1 MINVITT
8 VDSRETLERIG
19 RLLLEKRLVACLQ
32 IIGPVRSIYWWKG
45 RLEEAEEWIGIMKT
59 RRELY
64 LDVEKEIRA
73 LHPYEV
79 PQIEAIEAVSVLPA
93 YERWLI
99 DETFPLTSRIRA
111 DVAPTRLMTH
121 S

>member
-1 MINVITT
+1 MLTT

-19 RLLLEKRLVACLQ
+19 RLLLEKRLVSCIQ
-32 IIGPVRSIYWWKG
+32 IIGPVRSVYWWKG
-45 RLEEAEEWIGIMKT
+45 QLEEAEEWIGIMKT

-64 LDVEKEIRA
+64 VDVEKEIRA

-79 PQIEAIEAVSVLPA
+79 PQIEAIEAVSMLPA

-99 DETFPLTSRIRA
+99 DETSQGCRP
-111 DVAPTRLMTH
+111 VP
-121 S
+121 

>member
-1 MINVITT
+1 MINVVTT
-8 VDSRETLERIG
+8 VDTRETLERIG

-32 IIGPVRSIYWWKG
+32 VIGPVRSVYWWKG

-64 LDVEKEIRA
+64 VDVEKEIRA

-79 PQIEAIEAVSVLPA
+79 PQIEAMEAVSVLPA
-93 YERWLI
+93 YEGWLME
-99 DETFPLTSRIRA
+99 ETAKVPS
-111 DVAPTRLMTH
+111 DK
-121 S
+121 

>member
-1 MINVITT
+1 MINVVTT
-8 VDSRETLERIG
+8 IDSREARERIG

-32 IIGPVRSIYWWKG
+32 IIGPIRSAYWWKG
-45 RLEEAEEWIGIMKT
+45 QLEEAEEWIGIMKT

-64 LDVEKEIRA
+64 VDVEKEIRA

-93 YERWLI
+93 YQRWLV
-99 DETFPLTSRIRA
+99 DETYRG
-111 DVAPTRLMTH
+111 
-121 S
+121 

>member
-1 MINVITT
+1 MRCISESLIIIDKGWVVMINVITT

-32 IIGPVRSIYWWKG
+32 ILGPVRSIYRWKG
-45 RLEEAEEWIGIMKT
+45 QIEEAEEWIGIMKT

-64 LDVEKEIRA
+64 GDVEAEIKA

-93 YERWLI
+93 G
-99 DETFPLTSRIRA
+99 LTS
-111 DVAPTRLMTH
+111 DWPVD
-121 S
+121 

>member
-1 MINVITT
+1 MMINVITT
-8 VDSRETLERIG
+8 IDSRETLEKMG

-32 IIGPVRSIYWWKG
+32 IIGPVRSVYWWKG
-45 RLEEAEEWIGIMKT
+45 QREEAEEWIGIMKT

-64 LDVEKEIRA
+64 VDVEKEIRA

-99 DETFPLTSRIRA
+99 DETS
-111 DVAPTRLMTH
+111 
-121 S
+121 SG

>member
-8 VDSRETLERIG
+8 VDSRETLERMG

-32 IIGPVRSIYWWKG
+32 IIGPVSSIYWWKG

-64 LDVEKEIRA
+64 PDVEKEIRA
-73 LHPYEV
+73 HHPYEV
-79 PQIEAIEAVSVLPA
+79 PQIEAIEATSVLPA
-93 YERWLI
+93 YERWLVE
-99 DETFPLTSRIRA
+99 ETS
-111 DVAPTRLMTH
+111 
-121 S
+121 SG

>member
-8 VDSRETLERIG
+8 VDSRETLEKIG

-64 LDVEKEIRA
+64 FDVEKEIRA

-79 PQIEAIEAVSVLPA
+79 PQIEAIDAVSVLPV

-99 DETFPLTSRIRA
+99 DETSA
-111 DVAPTRLMTH
+111 DEPDKV
-121 S
+121 